1 MYNLSLCLMSSRNK
15 SSRNKSLRGNKRSYD
30 RTHIPLMTIL
40 CGIISLTMSLS
51 VYAEEREE
59 VTMKR
64 LLESNAVR
72 HHRMLR
78 DGRFAVIGG
87 IGSTLLE
94 PFIQSTLISA
104 QAQYYLNDR
113 IGIGAYGFVA
123 VNAETGLV
131 ENIRAQRPQLALDDH
146 FAGLGFGAGAEM
158 IYIPAFGKFSLLG
171 QFMTRYDLQLLAG
184 AAFLNVTGI
193 GTAKSTVAPSIGLGS
208 RFFFND
214 SMAVDVQLRD
224 YLYARATNSIPVEG
238 QNPVSTEEFLNQFTF
253 QLTVSYF
260 FGQPK
265 VGE

>member
-1 MYNLSLCLMSSRNK
+1 MYNLSFYLMSKWIYK
-15 SSRNKSLRGNKRSYD
+15 SSNSRIY
-30 RTHIPLMTIL
+30 IPSMMIIF
-40 CGIISLTMSLS
+40 GIISLTITLHTPRS

-113 IGIGAYGFVA
+113 IGIGAYGFVGI
-123 VNAETGLV
+123 NSETGLV
-131 ENIRAQRPQLALDDH
+131 ENIRAQRPQLALADH
-146 FAGLGFGAGAEM
+146 FAGLGFGAGAEV
-158 IYIPAFGKFSLLG
+158 IYIPAFGKLSLLG

-208 RFFFND
+208 RFFFSD

-224 YLYARATNSIPVEG
+224 YLYARSTNSIPVEG
-238 QNPVSTEEFLNQFTF
+238 QSPVSTEEFLNQFTF